1 MICLLIGTS
10 VYQILIYFKTLIR
23 SVHLNVTSEQSA
35 EFVVFDA

>member
-1 MICLLIGTS
+1 MICLLT
-10 VYQILIYFKTLIR
+10 FKTLIR